1 MVLPFP
7 YVQLRMYVRHT
18 TWSYTRSSMV
28 NGLKGVHIASGIPVE
43 IPLNSKEMQ
52 LAMDK
57 GPMQNESWE
66 MMNASVVS
74 RGEMNII
81 GDIDIDF
88 MVIGGVS
95 KVFH

>member
-1 MVLPFP
+1 
-7 YVQLRMYVRHT
+7 
-18 TWSYTRSSMV
+18 MV

-57 GPMQNESWE
+57 GPMQNESWNL
-66 MMNASVVS
+66 MNASVVS

>member
-1 MVLPFP
+1 MRKGVN
-7 YVQLRMYVRHT
+7 MI
-18 TWSYTRSSMV
+18 
-28 NGLKGVHIASGIPVE
+28 NGLRGVHIATNIPVD

-57 GPMQNESWE
+57 GPLQNDSWE
-66 MMNASVVS
+66 LMNASVLS

-81 GDIDIDF
+81 GDIDIDSI
-88 MVIGGVS
+88 VIGGVA

>member
-1 MVLPFP
+1 MMRKGVN
-7 YVQLRMYVRHT
+7 MI
-18 TWSYTRSSMV
+18 
-28 NGLKGVHIASGIPVE
+28 NGLRGVHIATNIPVD

-57 GPMQNESWE
+57 GPLQNDSWE
-66 MMNASVVS
+66 LMNASVVS

-88 MVIGGVS
+88 MVIGGVE

>member
-1 MVLPFP
+1 MAN
-7 YVQLRMYVRHT
+7 RMI
-18 TWSYTRSSMV
+18 
-28 NGLKGVHIASGIPVE
+28 NGLKGVHIASNIPVE

-57 GPMQNESWE
+57 GPLQNDSWE
-66 MMNASVVS
+66 MLNASVVS

-81 GDIDIDF
+81 GDIDIESL
-88 MVIGGVS
+88 VIGGVA

>member
-1 MVLPFP
+1 MM
-7 YVQLRMYVRHT
+7 RKGSNMI
-18 TWSYTRSSMV
+18 
-28 NGLKGVHIASGIPVE
+28 NGLRGVHIASNIPVD

-52 LAMDK
+52 LAMYQGDGADMNK
-57 GPMQNESWE
+57 SWE
-66 MMNASVVS
+66 MMNDSVVS

-88 MVIGGVS
+88 IVIGGVE

>member
-1 MVLPFP
+1 
-7 YVQLRMYVRHT
+7 
-18 TWSYTRSSMV
+18 MV

>member
-1 MVLPFP
+1 MI
-7 YVQLRMYVRHT
+7 
-18 TWSYTRSSMV
+18 
-28 NGLKGVHIASGIPVE
+28 NGLRGVHIATDIPVD

-57 GPMQNESWE
+57 GPLQNDSWE
-66 MMNASVVS
+66 LMNASVVS

-81 GDIDIDF
+81 GDIDIESI
-88 MVIGGVS
+88 VIGGVA

>member
-1 MVLPFP
+1 
-7 YVQLRMYVRHT
+7 
-18 TWSYTRSSMV
+18 MV

-57 GPMQNESWE
+57 GPLQNDSWE
-66 MMNASVVS
+66 MLNASVVS

-81 GDIDIDF
+81 GDIDIESL
-88 MVIGGVS
+88 VIGGGA
-95 KVFH
+95 KGFH